1 MRFIYADSLDYIDPL
16 YDFEAD
22 RSPSGRRP
30 YWDDQYP
37 HEFLD
42 QPPYHGVLVSRAIVG
57 DGPVGGGKYT
67 AAQAQRFRR
76 EGARAFLR
84 LNAPQFA
91 RMPVFGDCGAF
102 AYHKAEVPPY
112 TPEDMLAFYDDAG
125 FTHGCSVDHI
135 IFEFDGSYLA
145 GLEGGN
151 GEARRRFDITQANAE
166 AFLSAARSFSNHFT
180 PLGVIQGW
188 SPGSM
193 AEAARRLRAMGY
205 HYLAVGGTVPLK
217 TPQIKACLRAI
228 RDAVPTDVRL
238 HVLGFAK
245 ADDIADFRPFGITS
259 FDTTSPLLRAFKD
272 AKSNYYLR
280 DTSGRIEYYTAI
292 RVPQA
297 IENPKLQRLAKQ
309 GARRQEDLIGLE
321 RRALVALRAYD
332 REEVGLEDAL
342 DAVMDYDT
350 PALLEDSGG
359 ISSAGKIAGLRAR
372 YARTLRDRPWKR
384 CGCAVC
390 RQASIEVVIF
400 RASNRNKRRG
410 MHNLAVFKTLV
421 DDLQDTETAP
431 NDDQADLFGRQGAAE
446 PKQHC
451 PVVCGERS
459 RRAEVRCD

>member
-22 RSPSGRRP
+22 RSPAARRP
-30 YWDDQYP
+30 YWDDLYP

-42 QPPYHGVLVSRAIVG
+42 PVPYHGVLVSRAIVG

-84 LNAPQFA
+84 LDAPRFA
-91 RMPVFGDCGAF
+91 AMPVFGDCGAF
-102 AYHKAEVPPY
+102 AYHRAEVPPY

-135 IFEFDGSYLA
+135 IFEFEEA
-145 GLEGGN
+145 HRTGLGGGN

-166 AFLSAARSFSNHFT
+166 VFLRASRPLANRFT

-193 AEAARRLRAMGY
+193 AEAARRLCAMGY
-205 HYLAVGGTVPLK
+205 RYLALGGTVPLK

-228 RDAVPTDVRL
+228 RDAIPPDVCL

-280 DTSGRIEYYTAI
+280 RPDGRMNYYTAI
-292 RVPQA
+292 RIPQA
-297 IENPKLQRLAKQ
+297 IENPKLQRLAKR
-309 GARRQEDLIGLE
+309 GDRRQEDLLRLE
-321 RRALVALRAYD
+321 RRALTALRAYD
-332 REEVGLEDAL
+332 RGEASLDEAL
-342 DAVMDYDT
+342 DAVIDYDV
-350 PALLEDSGG
+350 PALLEEPGG
-359 ISSAGKIAGLRAR
+359 VVSPKKVADLRMR
-372 YARTLRDRPWKR
+372 YARTLSDRPWKT

-390 RQASIEVVIF
+390 QQASIEVVIF

-410 MHNLAVFKTLV
+410 MHNLGVFKTLV
-421 DDLQDTETAP
+421 DDLEKMETAP
-431 NDDQADLFGRQGAAE
+431 TDDQANFFGRQGAPEPAE
-446 PKQHC
+446 
-451 PVVCGERS
+451 
-459 RRAEVRCD
+459 RRAVLCG

>member
-1 MRFIYADSLDYIDPL
+1 MRFIYADSLDYIDPV
-16 YDFEAD
+16 YDFVAD
-22 RSPSGRRP
+22 RSPPGRRP

-42 QPPYHGVLVSRAIVG
+42 PPPYHGVLVSRAIVG

-84 LNAPQFA
+84 LDAPRFA
-91 RMPVFGDCGAF
+91 GMPIFGDCGAF
-102 AYHKAEVPPY
+102 AYHRAEVPPY

-135 IFEFDGSYLA
+135 IFEFDETYSV
-145 GLEGGN
+145 GLGGGN
-151 GEARRRFDITQANAE
+151 DEARRRFEITLENAE
-166 AFLSAARSFSNHFT
+166 KFLKAARPLANRFT

-193 AEAARRLRAMGY
+193 AEAARRLSAMGY
-205 HYLAVGGTVPLK
+205 RYLAVGGTVPLK
-217 TPQIKACLRAI
+217 TPQIKACLRAT
-228 RDAVPTDVRL
+228 RDAIPFEVSL

-245 ADDIADFRPFGITS
+245 ADDIAEFRPFGITS

-272 AKSNYYLR
+272 AKSNYYVR
-280 DTSGRIEYYTAI
+280 RPDGRIDYYTAI

-297 IENPKLQRLAKQ
+297 IENPKLQRVAKR
-309 GARRQEDLIGLE
+309 GERRQEDLLRLE
-321 RRALVALRAYD
+321 RQALDALRAYD
-332 REEVGLEDAL
+332 REEMGMEEAL

-350 PALLEDSGG
+350 PALLEEPGG
-359 ISSAGKIAGLRAR
+359 SVSPKKVAELRSR
-372 YARTLRDRPWKR
+372 YARTLRNRPWKG

-390 RQASIEVVIF
+390 QQASIEVVIF

-410 MHNLAVFKTLV
+410 IHNLAVFKTLV
-421 DDLQDTETAP
+421 DDLENMETAVT
-431 NDDQADLFGRQGAAE
+431 DDQADFLGRQGASEPAE
-446 PKQHC
+446 HRT
-451 PVVCGERS
+451 VLCG
-459 RRAEVRCD
+459 

>member
-1 MRFIYADSLDYIDPL
+1 MKFIYADSLDYIDPL
-16 YDFEAD
+16 YDFVAD
-22 RSPSGRRP
+22 RSAPGRRP
-30 YWDDQYP
+30 YWDDQYA

-42 QPPYHGVLVSRAIVG
+42 PPPYHGVLVSRAIVG

-84 LNAPQFA
+84 LDTPRLAG
-91 RMPVFGDCGAF
+91 MPVFGDCGAF
-102 AYHKAEVPPY
+102 AYHRADVPPY

-135 IFEFDGSYLA
+135 IFEFDEANKVGLA
-145 GLEGGN
+145 GGN
-151 GEARRRFDITQANAE
+151 HEARRRFEITLENAE
-166 AFLSAARSFSNHFT
+166 KFLSAARPLSSRFT

-193 AEAARRLRAMGY
+193 AEAGRRLCAMGY
-205 HYLAVGGTVPLK
+205 RYLAVGGTVPLK

-228 RDAVPTDVRL
+228 RDAIQGDVGL

-245 ADDIADFRPFGITS
+245 ADDIAGFRPFGITS

-272 AKSNYYLR
+272 AKSNYYVR
-280 DTSGRIEYYTAI
+280 RADGRMDYYTAI

-297 IENPKLQRLAKQ
+297 IENPKLQRLAKR
-309 GARRQEDLIGLE
+309 GERRQEELIRLE
-321 RRALVALRAYD
+321 RRALDALRGYD
-332 REEVGLEDAL
+332 RKELGMEEAL

-350 PALLEDSGG
+350 PALLEDPGG
-359 ISSAGKIAGLRAR
+359 TVSPNKVAELRAR
-372 YARTLRDRPWKR
+372 YARTLESRPWNH

-390 RQASIEVVIF
+390 KQASIEVVIF

-421 DDLQDTETAP
+421 DDLENMGA
-431 NDDQADLFGRQGAAE
+431 NANYDQVDFFGRQGP
-446 PKQHC
+446 PKPPKHGAVLC
-451 PVVCGERS
+451 S
-459 RRAEVRCD
+459 

>member
-16 YDFEAD
+16 YDFVAD
-22 RSPSGRRP
+22 RNWPGRRP

-37 HEFLD
+37 HEFLET
-42 QPPYHGVLVSRAIVG
+42 PPYHGVLVSRAIVG

-84 LNAPQFA
+84 LDAPRFA
-91 RMPVFGDCGAF
+91 SMPVFGDCGAF
-102 AYHKAEVPPY
+102 AYHRAEVPPY
-112 TPEDMLAFYDDAG
+112 TPDDMLSFYDDAG

-135 IFEFDGSYLA
+135 IFEFDGSHTV
-145 GLEGGN
+145 GLGG
-151 GEARRRFDITQANAE
+151 GSDEARRRFEITQENAE
-166 AFLSAARSFSNHFT
+166 KFLLAARPLANRFT

-193 AEAARRLRAMGY
+193 AEAARRLCAMGY
-205 HYLAVGGTVPLK
+205 RYLAVGGTVALK

-228 RDAVPTDVRL
+228 RDAIPLEVGL

-245 ADDIADFRPFGITS
+245 ADDIADFRPFRITS

-272 AKSNYYLR
+272 AKSNYYVRRL
-280 DTSGRIEYYTAI
+280 DGRMDYYTAI

-297 IENPKLQRLAKQ
+297 IENPKLQRLAKR
-309 GARRQEDLIGLE
+309 GERRQEDLLRLE
-321 RRALVALRAYD
+321 RRALDALRAYD
-332 REEVGLEDAL
+332 REEIGQEEAL

-350 PALLEDSGG
+350 PTLLEDHGG
-359 ISSAGKIAGLRAR
+359 SVSPNKLIELRSR
-372 YARTLRDRPWKR
+372 YARTLRDRPWKA

-390 RQASIEVVIF
+390 RQVSIEAVIF

-410 MHNLAVFKTLV
+410 IHNLAVFKTLV
-421 DDLQDTETAP
+421 DDLETMETALT
-431 NDDQADLFGRQGAAE
+431 DEQIDFFGRQGTPE
-446 PKQHC
+446 PTEH
-451 PVVCGERS
+451 
-459 RRAEVRCD
+459 RAVLCS